1 MIHTSLSSNTN
12 SKRTMGKRTPWNSDE
27 KSFFSSN
34 TMGNVPRKNEIIS
47 AMDIEM
53 ALIKKTWKIIKEQ
66 ICNRMN

>member
-1 MIHTSLSSNTN
+1 
-12 SKRTMGKRTPWNSDE
+12 MGKRTPWNSDE

-66 ICNRMN
+66 VCNRMN